1 MKSTQIHMVT
11 ENILCIFIFE
21 FWQNIKMLLST
32 DGVAKQFLWVSTKFF
47 HIWFQLMFLLCLYF
61 CKSTAI

>member
-11 ENILCIFIFE
+11 ENILCFFIFE

-32 DGVAKQFLWVSTKFF
+32 DGVAKQFLWVSTHFF
-47 HIWFQLMFLLCLYF
+47 IFGFN
-61 CKSTAI
+61 